1 MLNYK
6 KIGMIVAV
14 EIDAVL
20 EKYGKMLE
28 KIEAK
33 GFEVMRLSLE
43 SFEMIIVKSG
53 AGEIAAAAAAQ
64 YLITAHDVDMI
75 VNFGVVGG
83 LTDEMSVAR
92 LAVVESVV
100 HYDFDVSDWFDS
112 FEPARYL
119 NYPSKF
125 IPTDRA
131 LLEAALKAEPSLK
144 PVVCASAD
152 KFVGKP
158 EKKRELHESFGADIC
173 EMESAGIVLTC
184 DRCGVPCL
192 LIKAVSD
199 SIHGGAEEFEKEIGR
214 CAAICLDTLEKIIKS
229 SSVLNKASV

>member
-1 MLNYK
+1 MQQNNHV
-6 KIGMIVAV
+6 GMIVAV

-20 EKYGKMLE
+20 NKYGKKLE
-28 KIEAK
+28 KVEAK
-33 GFEVMRLSLE
+33 GFDVMKLTLE
-43 SFEMIIVKSG
+43 NYEMIIVKSG
-53 AGEIAAAAAAQ
+53 AGEIAASAAAQ
-64 YLITAHDVDMI
+64 YLISVHNVDMI

-92 LAVVESVV
+92 LTVVESVV
-100 HYDFDVSDWFDS
+100 HYDFDVSDWFNAV
-112 FEPARYL
+112 EPARYM

-125 IPTDRA
+125 IPTDKA

-152 KFVGKP
+152 KFIGKP
-158 EKKRELHESFGADIC
+158 ERKRELHELYGADIC

-199 SIHGGAEEFEKEIGR
+199 SIHGGAEEFEREVGR
-214 CAAICLDTLEKIIKS
+214 CAEICLETLEKVI
-229 SSVLNKASV
+229 ASC

>member
-1 MLNYK
+1 MINRK

-20 EKYGKMLE
+20 KKYGKSLE
-28 KIEAK
+28 KVTAK
-33 GFEVMRLSLE
+33 GFEVMKLSLE
-43 SFEMIIVKSG
+43 NYEMIIVKSG

-64 YLITAHDVDMI
+64 YLISVHDVEMI

-100 HYDFDVSDWFDS
+100 HYDFDVSDWIGS
-112 FEPARYL
+112 EVGRYM

-125 IPTDRA
+125 IPTDKS
-131 LLEAALKAEPSLK
+131 LLEAALKAEPTLK

-152 KFVGKP
+152 KFIGTP
-158 EKKRELHESFGADIC
+158 EKKRELHELYGADIC

-199 SIHGGAEEFEKEIGR
+199 SIHGGADEFEKEVGR
-214 CAAICLDTLEKIIKS
+214 CAEICLDTLEK
-229 SSVLNKASV
+229 VMMNG

>member
-1 MLNYK
+1 MFDYR

-20 EKYGKMLE
+20 NKYGKKLE
-28 KIEAK
+28 KVEAK
-33 GFEVMRLSLE
+33 GFDVMKLTLE
-43 SFEMIIVKSG
+43 NYEMIIVKSG

-64 YLITAHDVDMI
+64 YLISVHDVDMI

-100 HYDFDVSDWFDS
+100 HYDFDVSDWFNS
-112 FEPARYL
+112 VEPARYM

-131 LLEAALKAEPSLK
+131 LLEAALKAEPTLK

-152 KFVGKP
+152 KFIGKP
-158 EKKRELHESFGADIC
+158 ERKRELHELYGADIC

-199 SIHGGAEEFEKEIGR
+199 SIHGGAEEFEREVGR
-214 CAAICLDTLEKIIKS
+214 CAEICLETLEKVI
-229 SSVLNKASV
+229 ASC

>member
-1 MLNYK
+1 MINPR

-20 EKYGKMLE
+20 KKYGKSLE

-33 GFEVMRLSLE
+33 GFEVMKLAHE
-43 SFEMIIVKSG
+43 NYEMIIVKSG
-53 AGEIAAAAAAQ
+53 AGEIAASAAAQ
-64 YLITAHDVDMI
+64 YLISVHDVDMI

-83 LTDEMSVAR
+83 LTDEMGVAR
-92 LAVVESVV
+92 LAVVEAVV
-100 HYDFDVSDWFDS
+100 HYDFDVSDWMNAV
-112 FEPARYL
+112 EPAQYM

-125 IPTDRA
+125 IPTDKV
-131 LLEAALKAEPSLK
+131 LLEAALKAEPTLK

-158 EKKRELHESFGADIC
+158 EKKRELHEKYGADIC

-192 LIKAVSD
+192 LIKTVSD
-199 SIHGGAEEFEKEIGR
+199 SIHGGAEEFEKEVGR
-214 CAAICLDTLEKIIKS
+214 CAEICLDMLERV
-229 SSVLNKASV
+229 VLSQNAQ

>member
-1 MLNYK
+1 MMNYK

-20 EKYGKMLE
+20 KKYGKNLE
-28 KIEAK
+28 KVEAK
-33 GFEVMRLSLE
+33 GFEVMRLALDNYE
-43 SFEMIIVKSG
+43 IIIVKSG
-53 AGEIAAAAAAQ
+53 AGEIAASAAAQ
-64 YLITAHDVDMI
+64 YLISVHDVDMI

-83 LTDEMSVAR
+83 LTEEMSVAK
-92 LAVVESVV
+92 LAIVESVV
-100 HYDFDVSDWFDS
+100 HYDFDVSDWFNAV
-112 FEPARYL
+112 EPARYM

-158 EKKRELHESFGADIC
+158 EKKRELHEKHGADIC
-173 EMESAGIVLTC
+173 EMEAAGIVLTC

-199 SIHGGAEEFEKEIGR
+199 SIHGGADEFEKEVNR
-214 CAAICLDTLEKIIKS
+214 CAEICLDTLEKVI
-229 SSVLNKASV
+229 LNG